1 MTSQR
6 IIIIT
11 TIAAMLTAIGSPAA
25 DFPIV
30 TGHGDTQWGQSRE
43 EVKTIIP
50 ALVEIDGVPQVLR
63 LEGKA
68 DDIIQRTGYM
78 FSGDKLFAV
87 IVNMKMP
94 GATEG
99 QKDENGLRYVKEQ
112 LDAKYADARVA
123 LASAR
128 IAINAGHG
136 KSGEIRVIYRNDRIE
151 QQDAR
156 QQREDVKA
164 EKEKAYQESG
174 RSDVLESAGV
184 NDLL

>member
-25 DFPIV
+25 DWPIV

-43 EVKTIIP
+43 EVKA
-50 ALVEIDGVPQVLR
+50 ALPELKEVEGVPQVLR
-63 LEGKA
+63 LQGKA

-99 QKDENGLRYVKEQ
+99 QKDENGLRYVKAQ

-136 KSGEIRVIYRNDRIE
+136 RDGEIRVIYRNDRIE

-156 QQREDVKA
+156 RVREEAKA

-174 RSDVLESAGV
+174 RSEVLDTAGV